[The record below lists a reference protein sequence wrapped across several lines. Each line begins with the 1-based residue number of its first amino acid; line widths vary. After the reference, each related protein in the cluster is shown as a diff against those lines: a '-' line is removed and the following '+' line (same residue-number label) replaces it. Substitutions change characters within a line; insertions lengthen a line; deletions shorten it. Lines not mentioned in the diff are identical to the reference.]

1 MDSPNEQNS
10 FLRRHVELLLSSYQR
25 LTGKALITDLA
36 PDKSAKAIWEAPFF
50 VASHNTAADPVL
62 TYGNQTALDLFEMD
76 WAQFTSTSSRFT
88 AEAPERAE
96 RDRLLTT
103 VARQGYIDDYSGV
116 RISSS
121 GRRFRIERAT
131 VWNLIDEAGIKIG
144 QAATFSKWEY
154 FDGES
159 QRC

>member
-1 MDSPNEQNS
+1 MDSPNEQNF

-25 LTGKALITDLA
+25 LTGKALITDLT

-50 VASHNTAADPVL
+50 VASHNAAADPVL
-62 TYGNQTALDLFEMD
+62 TYGNQAALDLFEMD
-76 WAQFTSTSSRFT
+76 WAQFTSTPSRFT
-88 AEAPERAE
+88 AEALERAE

-103 VARQGYIDDYSGV
+103 VARQGYIDDYSGA

-121 GRRFRIERAT
+121 GRRFRIKRAT

-144 QAATFSKWEY
+144 QAAAL
-154 FDGES
+154 
-159 QRC
+159 